1 MPDKCGFGRQK
12 VGGWLSILV
21 KKYPVGRISSPTRI
35 FESLA
40 GLIVIAFLYLCPM
53 NSADVKLKERVKE
66 LKCLYDLSRIAL
78 KAGNDVSI
86 ILNRTLEILPHAMQ
100 YPKLA
105 EVSITEGKRNYATK
119 EFEKCKYFISS
130 NIGIGKKKDG
140 IIKVGY
146 RPASK
151 KTDNKNLF
159 LIEEKNLLKI
169 VARELSLFI
178 KRANVE
184 ENNKKLE
191 MQLQHSKRLAF
202 VGELSAGIAHEL
214 NEPLGRILGF
224 AQLIKKNGGLREQQ
238 DSDIDRI
245 IKASLYTREIIKKL
259 MIFSRQM
266 PRQISPVNLNR
277 IVSNILYFM
286 DVRYQSRGITI
297 VEQLDQHLPDIQA
310 DSVQLSQVLVNL
322 ITNAIHSMEGGGKIT
337 VATKRKNGQVSL
349 IVSDTGS
356 GMSHDVKK
364 RIFEPFFTT
373 KPVGQGTG
381 LGLSVVQGIIEEH
394 KGKIL
399 VNSVPGKGSKFEVV
413 LPLKQGKK

>member
-1 MPDKCGFGRQK
+1 M
-12 VGGWLSILV
+12 V
-21 KKYPVGRISSPTRI
+21 KKYPVGRISPPTHI
-35 FESLA
+35 LESLA

-53 NSADVKLKERVKE
+53 NSADIKLKERVKE

-105 EVSITEGKRNYATK
+105 EVSITEGKRNYTTK

-159 LIEEKNLLKI
+159 LIEEKNLVKI

-184 ENNKKLE
+184 ENNKNLE
-191 MQLQHSKRLAF
+191 MHLQHSKRLAF

-224 AQLIKKNGGLREQQ
+224 AQLIKKNGGLSEQQ

-277 IVSNILYFM
+277 IVSNILYFI

-322 ITNAIHSMEGGGKIT
+322 ITNAIHAMEGGGKIT
-337 VATKRKNGQVSL
+337 VATKHKNDQVSL

-381 LGLSVVQGIIEEH
+381 LGLSVVQGIVEEH

-399 VNSVPGKGSKFEVV
+399 VKSVSGKGSKFEIV

>member
-1 MPDKCGFGRQK
+1 
-12 VGGWLSILV
+12 
-21 KKYPVGRISSPTRI
+21 
-35 FESLA
+35 
-40 GLIVIAFLYLCPM
+40 M
-53 NSADVKLKERVKE
+53 NSADIKLKERVKE

-86 ILNRTLEILPHAMQ
+86 ILNRTLEILPRAMQ

-105 EVSITEGKRNYATK
+105 EVSITEGKRNYTTK
-119 EFEKCKYFISS
+119 EFAKCKYFISS
-130 NIGIGKKKDG
+130 TLGIGKKKDG

-146 RPASK
+146 RPSSK

-159 LIEEKNLLKI
+159 LIEEKNLVKI

-191 MQLQHSKRLAF
+191 MHLQHSKRLAF

-224 AQLIKKNGGLREQQ
+224 AQLIKKNGGLSEQQ

-277 IVSNILYFM
+277 IVSNILYFI

-297 VEQLDQHLPDIQA
+297 VERLDQHLPDIQA

-322 ITNAIHSMEGGGKIT
+322 ITNAIHAMEGGGKIT

-381 LGLSVVQGIIEEH
+381 LGLSVVQSIIEEH
-394 KGKIL
+394 TGKIL
-399 VNSVPGKGSKFEVV
+399 VNSVPGKGSKFEIV